1 MGKAIIDESTLI
13 EMADVIR
20 SAKGTDILY
29 DPANFATE
37 FSNLINSGG
46 NGEII
51 DTSGTATTDDILLD
65 KTAWVNGVKLTG
77 TMPNN
82 SVAVST
88 NTEIEPGSLRTI
100 EKGYH
105 DGLETLYVKSIEE
118 LTPASATA
126 ETIYVGETAWVN
138 GELIEGTLDE
148 SNMYTKLSSLI
159 VPETAYINT
168 NICPNQNYSIEMQFR
183 LHTIDGRYNYLFG
196 TRDSIDNSGNYNT
209 VRARFDKYGSSSL
222 AVLKSPDNND
232 SVGVMFDTS
241 TINYEDNSLSTNDN
255 PLYPCR
261 KTHFTDFRTVK
272 LEKNKLYVDNI
283 LIHTYTDSDSIFG
296 HYPYPLYLFNNNTQD
311 GATDSNN
318 GGIYEVKYVKI
329 WNQNDKL
336 ILDLIPVMKKDGTLC
351 MYNKVNGGLFY
362 SDGEPFISAYEE
374 EEKVYLVHPD
384 GTDWNSTFL
393 NSDGTPQSGY
403 TNIYL
408 WNDDFF
414 KYKGDTYKSRGN
426 TYEYECKIVA
436 GHNAQFVMMFD
447 DPINCVGYDRLRV
460 KFYTWAHANINVAYK
475 ESFIYLCKDKTLS
488 GRFPANRYFEANVAQ
503 GVSTNRQKYYNDA
516 SNGIIMGDSDH
527 PGWQWIDID
536 IRDIDEFYLSFYTTI
551 YFYIAEVQLVK
562 LTPM

>member
-65 KTAWVNGVKLTG
+65 KTAWVNGVKLIG
-77 TMPNN
+77 TMPNHGKSSPVN
-82 SVAVST
+82 I
-88 NTEIEPGSLRTI
+88 EIAPGSLRTI
-100 EKGYH
+100 EQGYH
-105 DGLETLYVKSIEE
+105 SGMETLSVKSMEE

-148 SNMYTKLSSLI
+148 STMYTKLQSLI
-159 VPETAYINT
+159 VSKTAYINT
-168 NICPNQNYSIEMQFR
+168 NICPNQNYSIEMKVRF
-183 LHTIDGRYNYLFG
+183 HAIDGNGNNLFG
-196 TRDSIDNSGNYNT
+196 TKNNTSGLLCAKFGNNGWLS
-209 VRARFDKYGSSSL
+209 VF
-222 AVLKSPDNND
+222 KSPSND
-232 SVGVMFDTS
+232 AEYATFDTS
-241 TINYEDNSLSTNDN
+241 SINYKNNSLSTTDN
-255 PLYPCR
+255 ILYRCNKP
-261 KTHFTDFRTVK
+261 HFANFRTVK
-272 LEKNKLYVDNI
+272 LEKNKLYIDNI

-296 HYPYPLYLFNNNTQD
+296 HYPYPLYLFNINSQD

-318 GGIYEVKYVKI
+318 GGIYEVEYVKM
-329 WNQNDKL
+329 WNHNDNL
-336 ILDLIPVMKKDGTLC
+336 ILDLIPVMKKDGTVC
-351 MYNKVNGGLFY
+351 MYNQTNGALFY
-362 SDGEPFISAYEE
+362 SDGEPFISTYAYN

-384 GTDWNSTFL
+384 GTDWDSTFL

-403 TNIYL
+403 TNINL
-408 WNDDFF
+408 WSDDFF
-414 KYKGDTYKSRGN
+414 KYKGDTYTSGEN
-426 TYEYECKIVA
+426 TYEYECKIAA

-460 KFYTWAHANINVAYK
+460 KFYTWAAGNISVAYE
-475 ESFIYLCKDKTLS
+475 ESVIYLCKDKTLS
-488 GRFPANRYFEANVAQ
+488 GRFPANRYFAVDVAQ
-503 GVSTNRQKYYNDA
+503 GVNTPYQKYYADA
-516 SNGIIMGDSDH
+516 SDYIIMGDSDH

-551 YFYIAEVQLVK
+551 FFYIAEVQLIK
-562 LTPM
+562 LTLV